1 MIVIGLVGTI
11 AAGKSTVA
19 KRFAAL
25 GASCIDA
32 DAIAHEVLAE
42 PEVRAAIVDRFGADV
57 LDAAGLVR
65 RPALAER
72 VFGPTPSHAAALA
85 DLETIVHPRVHR
97 RIAEALESLRSA
109 EPPSGRGDMV
119 VVLDVPLLLRAG
131 WAEACDAIVTV
142 TCDEGVRRARLA
154 ARGISREQQAARE
167 ASWQGSGAGDPTGM
181 PAGGPPKKTFAVD
194 TSGDLEYT
202 HAQVERIW
210 QDVARR

>member
-1 MIVIGLVGTI
+1 MLADRGAIV
-11 AAGKSTVA
+11 
-19 KRFAAL
+19 
-25 GASCIDA
+25 IDA

-42 PEVRAAIVDRFGADV
+42 PEVRAAIVNRFGADV
-57 LDAAGLVR
+57 LDGAGLVR

-72 VFGPTPSHAAALA
+72 VFGPTAAHAAALA
-85 DLETIVHPRVHR
+85 DLEAIVHPRVHR
-97 RIAEALESLRSA
+97 RIEQALEAARSA
-109 EPPSGRGDMV
+109 ERAAGRGDMV

-131 WAEACDAIVTV
+131 WAAACDAIVTV

-167 ASWQGSGAGDPTGM
+167 ASWQGQAEGA
-181 PAGGPPKKTFAVD
+181 AGVPDGGRAHKIVAVD

-202 HAQVERIW
+202 HRQVDRIW

>member
-1 MIVIGLVGTI
+1 MIVIGLVGKI

-19 KRFAAL
+19 KRFVEL

-32 DAIAHEVLAE
+32 DAIAHDVLGQ

-57 LDAAGLVR
+57 LDAGGLVR
-65 RPALAER
+65 RRALAER
-72 VFGPTPSHAAALA
+72 VFGPTSSHVEALA
-85 DLETIVHPRVHR
+85 DLEKIVHPRVHR

-109 EPPSGRGDMV
+109 EPSSGLREPI

-131 WAEACDAIVTV
+131 WADSCDSIVTV

-154 ARGISREQQAARE
+154 TRGISREQQAARE
-167 ASWQGSGAGDPTGM
+167 ASWQGSVEGPPAGM
-181 PAGGPPKKTFAVD
+181 PAGGTPKKTFAVD

-202 HAQVERIW
+202 RQQVDRIW
-210 QDVARR
+210 QDVSRR

>member
-1 MIVIGLVGTI
+1 MIVIGLVGKI

-19 KRFAAL
+19 KRFAEL

-32 DAIAHEVLAE
+32 DAIAHEVLGE

-57 LDAAGLVR
+57 LDAGGLVR
-65 RPALAER
+65 RPALAAR
-72 VFGPTPSHAAALA
+72 VFGPASSHAEALA
-85 DLETIVHPRVHR
+85 DLEKIVHPRIHR
-97 RIAEALESLRSA
+97 RIVESLEALRSA
-109 EPPSGRGDMV
+109 EQNEDGGEPV

-131 WAEACDAIVTV
+131 WADACDAIVTV

-154 ARGISREQQAARE
+154 SRGISREQQAARE
-167 ASWQGSGAGDPTGM
+167 ASWQGSVEATPAGM

-202 HAQVERIW
+202 RRQVDRIW
-210 QDVARR
+210 QDVSRQ